1 MKLKKTILGIVTSGV
16 LGFSV
21 LTQMAHAAGDQPASN
36 SPLQQSMVL
45 LTETGEPEAK
55 KKLSDYQGEV
65 VVVQFWA
72 TYCGYCKANFPKLS
86 ALSEQFKDQDV
97 EIIAVSTDRDGDT
110 LVSYI
115 QNEHPGVK
123 IAWDVTDKLSTAYEV
138 SSIPHTY
145 VLDKN
150 GNVIHQQIG
159 AYSQA
164 DVEVLETK
172 IRAAIGS

>member
-1 MKLKKTILGIVTSGV
+1 MAGGIV
-16 LGFSV
+16 GFSV
-21 LTQMAHAAGDQPASN
+21 FTQLVHAASDQPVSTLPSEQN
-36 SPLQQSMVL
+36 MIL
-45 LTETGEPEAK
+45 LTDTGEPEAK
-55 KKLSDYQGEV
+55 RKLSDYRGEV

-86 ALSEQFKDQDV
+86 ALSQQFEGQGVKV
-97 EIIAVSTDRDGDT
+97 IAVSTDGDGDT

-123 IAWDVTDKLSTAYEV
+123 IAWDVSDKLSSAYEV

-145 VLDKN
+145 IFDKN

-159 AYSQA
+159 AYSSV

-172 IRAAIGS
+172 IRAAIES

>member
-1 MKLKKTILGIVTSGV
+1 MTLKKTILGIVTSGIV
-16 LGFSV
+16 GFSLLSQV
-21 LTQMAHAAGDQPASN
+21 AYAAGDQPAS
-36 SPLQQSMVL
+36 SAPLEQSMIL
-45 LTETGEPEAK
+45 LTETGEPESK
-55 KKLSDYQGEV
+55 QKLSDYRGEV

-72 TYCGYCKANFPKLS
+72 TYCGFCKANFPRL
-86 ALSEQFKDQDV
+86 AAVSERFNDQGV
-97 EIIAVSTDRDGDT
+97 KVIAVSTDRDGDT

-115 QNEHPGVK
+115 QNEHPGVT
-123 IAWDVTDKLSTAYEV
+123 IAWDISDKLSTAYEV

-164 DVEVLETK
+164 DVDVLESK